1 LLLSGELKGWL
12 GSAELGKAI
21 YLRLIFVT

>member
-1 LLLSGELKGWL
+1 LSGELKGWL